1 MAYDLYLAERVQSIL
16 QRAGEFSERKMFGGL
31 VFMVNGHMC
40 CGVRE
45 TDLLLRLTPEQ
56 AATALLEPHTR
67 PMRFT
72 GRPMK
77 SMLFVSDIG
86 TDSDEALEMWIETAL
101 RVARGRPVKKVA
113 TRAAR
118 GTRRAD

>member
-31 VFMVNGHMC
+31 VFMVSGHMC
-40 CGVRE
+40 CGVRK
-45 TDLLLRLTPEQ
+45 TDLMLRLTAEQ
-56 AATALLEPHTR
+56 AAAALLEPHTK
-67 PMRFT
+67 PMRST

-86 TDSDEALEMWIETAL
+86 TDTDEALELWIQTAL
-101 RVARGRPVKKVA
+101 RVARSRPAKK
-113 TRAAR
+113 AAIR
-118 GTRRAD
+118 TA